1 MNEQT
6 EDDNNLKTRKRASA
20 KMQNIGSYE
29 FKKLHE
35 KEALRKKEIYWKNKK
50 KYSNELAVIKI
61 KRKTR
66 KTEQIKNINNYELR
80 KEREKERYVK
90 EKHISTKEIAMIVK

>member
-1 MNEQT
+1 MNEKT

-20 KMQNIGSYE
+20 KMQNMGSDE

-35 KEALRKKEIYWKNKK
+35 KEALQKKQTYWKNKK
-50 KYSNELAVIKI
+50 ENSNKLEVIKI

-66 KTEQIKNINNYELR
+66 KTEQMKNMNNDELR
-80 KEREKERYVK
+80 KGR
-90 EKHISTKEIAMIVK
+90 

>member
-20 KMQNIGSYE
+20 KMQNMGSDKL
-29 FKKLHE
+29 KKLHE
-35 KEALRKKEIYWKNKK
+35 KEALWKKESYWKNKK
-50 KYSNELAVIKI
+50 ENSNKLEVIKI

-66 KTEQIKNINNYELR
+66 KTEQMKNMNNDELR
-80 KEREKERYVK
+80 KER
-90 EKHISTKEIAMIVK
+90 